1 MTASSDDVKEWLKL
15 PAGDDVYVDRAVS
28 SANAYVA
35 GLPVVAA
42 LGFMPDGTTP
52 ADWTDDINLGAVMLA
67 SRLYRRRNSAAGVE
81 AITEA
86 GAQYVARY
94 DSDISRLLKIDG
106 YQKPQVG

>member
-1 MTASSDDVKEWLKL
+1 MTASSADVKEWLKL
-15 PAGDDVYVDRAVS
+15 PSTDDVWVDRAVN

-35 GLPVVAA
+35 GLPVTAN
-42 LGFMPDGTTP
+42 LGFEDDGTTP
-52 ADWTDDINLGAVMLA
+52 TPWTDDINLGAVMLA

-94 DSDISRLLKIDG
+94 DSDISRLLQIDG